1 MSPTRKIFCYFTILG
16 LLRTIHPTERA
27 SGKLRVFP
35 KEELCLF
42 QFSIQDPFCHAVG
55 SYKLF
60 GFVCVCVW
68 ISNFY
73 LWLGVSLLVPH
84 GAIEEDTT
92 WELYMSITQQDSR

>member
-1 MSPTRKIFCYFTILG
+1 MHESHKKNVLLFTNSRLT
-16 LLRTIHPTERA
+16 LWTIHSAERA

-42 QFSIQDPFCHAVG
+42 QFSIQVPFRHVVR

-60 GFVCVCVW
+60 GFVCV
-68 ISNFY
+68 SYFR
-73 LWLGVSLLVPH
+73 LGVSLLVPH